1 MQTLR
6 SRCFAC
12 LLSTC
17 CVLALARLVS
27 NSTAEPA
34 ATNEYTAVNAIFTEH
49 CLDCHG
55 SQDPEGHFVLDD
67 FDSLMKGGEIGPAI
81 APGKSDESLLV
92 QMIEG
97 KFEKDGKKK
106 IMPPGK
112 RKKLE
117 PAEIAAIKAWIDAGA
132 HGPPAGTVV
141 AVRELTVPRI
151 VPKVAP
157 RMPIVALASA
167 PGSPFMAVATYGQ
180 VELRSLAD
188 HSAPRILS
196 GHGGNVNAAVFSPDG
211 AYLFAA
217 AGQPGL
223 FGEVRQWKVADG
235 SLVRVF
241 EGHKDAIYSA
251 ALSPDG
257 KTLATGSYDQKIK
270 LWNVETGQEIKTLS
284 GHNGAIF
291 SLAFRPDGKI
301 LASASGDRTV
311 KLWDVA
317 SGERRD
323 TLAQSL
329 KELYAVA
336 FSPDGK
342 HLVAGGV
349 DHRIRIWEI
358 SENAGETTNPLL
370 DAKYAHEGSILN
382 LVFSTDGRWLLSSA
396 EDRTV
401 KLWDARQMKEQLSL
415 EPQPDWP
422 HALAFVDGGKI
433 IAVGRMDGT
442 LGFYDVITGKAAP
455 ALNARLDWRDSQT
468 GPAAVTAR
476 NH

>member
-1 MQTLR
+1 MTLK
-6 SRCFAC
+6 SVLKVLSGLLPLC
-12 LLSTC
+12 LMGP
-17 CVLALARLVS
+17 ALLVA
-27 NSTAEPA
+27 NQVVAAESGS
-34 ATNEYTAVNAIFTEH
+34 TNEYTAVNAIFTEH

-55 SQDPEGHFVLDD
+55 SQDPEGHFVLED
-67 FDSLMKGGEIGPAI
+67 FDSLMKGGEIGPAVV
-81 APGKSDESLLV
+81 PGKSGESLLV

-117 PAEIAAIKAWIDAGA
+117 PAEIAAITSWIDAGA

-141 AVRELTVPRI
+141 AVRELI
-151 VPKVAP
+151 VPHVAPKVTP
-157 RMPIVALASA
+157 RMPIVALAAA
-167 PGSPFMAVATYGQ
+167 PSSSILAVATYGK
-180 VELRSLAD
+180 VELRVLGSHD
-188 HSAPRILS
+188 APRLLT
-196 GHGGNVNAAVFSPDG
+196 GHRGNVNAVVFSPDG

-223 FGEVRQWKVADG
+223 VGEVRQWRVADG

-241 EGHKDAIYSA
+241 EGHKDAIYSE

-270 LWNVETGQEIKTLS
+270 LWNIETGQEIRTLS

-291 SLAFRPDGKI
+291 SLAFRADGKI
-301 LASASGDRTV
+301 LASASADRTV

-323 TLAQSL
+323 TLSQSL
-329 KELYAVA
+329 KEIYAVA
-336 FSPDGK
+336 FSRDGK
-342 HLVAGGV
+342 QLVAGGV

-358 SENAGETTNPLL
+358 SDKAEETTNPLL
-370 DAKYAHEGSILN
+370 DAKYAHEGAILN

-396 EDRTV
+396 DDRTV
-401 KLWDARQMKEQLSL
+401 KLWDAQRMKEALLL
-415 EPQPDWP
+415 ETQPDWP
-422 HALAFVDGGKI
+422 HALAFVDGGKV
-433 IAVGRMDGT
+433 IAIGRMDGT
-442 LGFYDVITGKAAP
+442 LGFYDAQTGKAESS
-455 ALNARLDWRDSQT
+455 LNARLDWRET
-468 GPAAVTAR
+468 PAVTAS